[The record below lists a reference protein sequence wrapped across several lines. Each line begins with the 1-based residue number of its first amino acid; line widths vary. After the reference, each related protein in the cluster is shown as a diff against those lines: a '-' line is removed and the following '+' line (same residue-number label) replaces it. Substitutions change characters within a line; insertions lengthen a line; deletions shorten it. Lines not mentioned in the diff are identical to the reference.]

1 MGAPSDIVWG
11 SSVQG
16 NTDSRFGRIGIY
28 ITTEETSTDVTAT
41 IQVWFSTKYSCSDG
55 ASVTLKFNVGTD
67 ISAASTTVVTKIP
80 ISHPKATGPGWST
93 NNHTCLYTVTKTFAK
108 TTSAQTYKVYAS
120 FSGIDMLPSK
130 TMYDNKSIT
139 VPKLA
144 SYTVSYAANG
154 GSGAPASQTKWH
166 GIDLLLSSTK
176 PTKTGHSFSSWLSSA
191 QNKTYQ
197 PGKYYGYNAS
207 TTMTAQWTANTYAVT
222 YDANGGSGAPAS
234 QVKTYGKT
242 LTLQTGTPTRD
253 NYNFLGWAKSA
264 SDASAKKVSYQA
276 GANYTANAALTLYAV
291 WEVAYVK
298 PSISGVTVARCDANG
313 TSSDTGTCALVKF
326 SWKTDLTVTSIKIEW
341 KSSNNS
347 GSATVSASGTSGTVN
362 QVVGNE
368 TISADATY
376 TITITVADGTDAAH
390 TTSMPRTLSGT
401 AFTIDFLAGGKG
413 VAFGKPAEKENT
425 LEIDWDVYF
434 NKKIAS
440 DIRDKFNTTFHN
452 GLAAYA
458 GGGDTGVDPNVTLE
472 ELCLTSHSNA
482 PQGSGTFYFIYT
494 AFYNTK
500 STTAS
505 RAQLAFPYNK
515 AGSIYHRHYKSGAWS
530 VWSQYLNATDA
541 LDKYWPVNS
550 IYISYS
556 HTSPASLIG
565 GTWTRLQSRFL
576 WGTTTSGTIGATGG
590 EQTHKL
596 TISEMPAHTHAVNSR
611 TVYSTS
617 GSGNGLTIQKYGSE
631 TENPAI
637 YETGGGAA
645 HNNMPPYVNVAI
657 WRRTA

>member
-80 ISHPKATGPGWST
+80 ISHPKADGPGWST
-93 NNHTCLYTVTKTFAK
+93 NNHTCLYTVTKTFTK

-197 PGKYYGYNAS
+197 PGKYYGYNVS

-242 LTLQTGTPTRD
+242 LTLRTETPTRD

-313 TSSDTGTCALVKF
+313 TYGHLC
-326 SWKTDLTVTSIKIEW
+326 
-341 KSSNNS
+341 
-347 GSATVSASGTSGTVN
+347 
-362 QVVGNE
+362 
-368 TISADATY
+368 IS
-376 TITITVADGTDAAH
+376 
-390 TTSMPRTLSGT
+390 
-401 AFTIDFLAGGKG
+401 
-413 VAFGKPAEKENT
+413 
-425 LEIDWDVYF
+425 
-434 NKKIAS
+434 
-440 DIRDKFNTTFHN
+440 
-452 GLAAYA
+452 
-458 GGGDTGVDPNVTLE
+458 
-472 ELCLTSHSNA
+472 
-482 PQGSGTFYFIYT
+482 
-494 AFYNTK
+494 
-500 STTAS
+500 
-505 RAQLAFPYNK
+505 
-515 AGSIYHRHYKSGAWS
+515 
-530 VWSQYLNATDA
+530 
-541 LDKYWPVNS
+541 
-550 IYISYS
+550 
-556 HTSPASLIG
+556 
-565 GTWTRLQSRFL
+565 
-576 WGTTTSGTIGATGG
+576 
-590 EQTHKL
+590 
-596 TISEMPAHTHAVNSR
+596 
-611 TVYSTS
+611 
-617 GSGNGLTIQKYGSE
+617 
-631 TENPAI
+631 
-637 YETGGGAA
+637 
-645 HNNMPPYVNVAI
+645 
-657 WRRTA
+657 